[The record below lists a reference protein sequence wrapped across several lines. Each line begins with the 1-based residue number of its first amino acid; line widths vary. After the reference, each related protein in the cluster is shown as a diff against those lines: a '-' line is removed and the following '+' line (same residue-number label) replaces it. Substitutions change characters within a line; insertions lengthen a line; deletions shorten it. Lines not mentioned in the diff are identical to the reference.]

1 MTKKMSEIVKR
12 VALAQKIAFFIIVA
26 MCFLSSCAE
35 DYQPLPLGQMRI
47 ALPTHEYTTME
58 SYCPYVLEAPVY
70 ARFNIR
76 RAPDKSCWSDI
87 KLPPLRAVIHMT
99 YRELDNDLERT
110 LNETQDL
117 TYSHVGMAD
126 NILDETISY
135 PSHDVYG
142 TLFMVEGNVASN
154 IQFYVTDSVNHFL
167 RGALYFNTAPNK
179 DSLAPVIVHVKAD
192 IQHLISTIQ
201 WKD

>member
-1 MTKKMSEIVKR
+1 MSNESKKMGLNQV
-12 VALAQKIAFFIIVA
+12 IA
-26 MCFLSSCAE
+26 CFMLLSLFSLSSCDE
-35 DYQPLPLGQMRI
+35 DFQPLPLGQMRI
-47 ALPTHEYTTME
+47 ALPAHEYAAIET
-58 SYCPYVLEAPVY
+58 YCPYIIEAPSY

-76 RAPDKSCWSDI
+76 KAPDKSCWSDLR
-87 KLPPLRAVIHMT
+87 LPPLRAVIHMT
-99 YRELDNDLERT
+99 YRSLENDLART

-154 IQFYVTDSVNHFL
+154 IQFYVTDSVDHFL
-167 RGALYFNTAPNK
+167 RGALYFNAAPNK
-179 DSLAPVIVHVKAD
+179 DSLAPVIAHARAD
-192 IQHLISTIQ
+192 IEHMLSTIQ